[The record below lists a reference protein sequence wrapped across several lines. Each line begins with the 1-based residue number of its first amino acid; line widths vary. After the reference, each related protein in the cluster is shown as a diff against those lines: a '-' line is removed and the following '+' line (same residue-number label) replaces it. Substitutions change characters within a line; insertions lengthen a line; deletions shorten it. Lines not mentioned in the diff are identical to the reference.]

1 MPAICRWRWWRRR
14 RLAVSKAEPAWGC
27 SLAVVLAVHAGLLYA
42 LLAGRQ
48 ASPPLPGD
56 QKLLQVAWAEL
67 PSAPEV
73 AAHELPPGEL
83 QTAQAGTRT
92 APPPRPAPLPDIP
105 RLPEGQLALPAQ
117 PVPSPQSSELLPE
130 AAENL
135 ESREASAPPAADGLP
150 ASQYAAS
157 ATVSGT
163 QGAAEAS
170 WQGLLLGHL
179 ERYRRY
185 PPNARRA
192 GQQGIAQ
199 IGFKVDSQGQV
210 SDITLVASSGHALL
224 DEAALSAIARA
235 NPVPPPPESLSGNLP
250 LQVRVP
256 VSFFIKR
263 RR

>member
-1 MPAICRWRWWRRR
+1 M
-14 RLAVSKAEPAWGC
+14 SKAEPAWGR
-27 SLAVVLAVHAGLLYA
+27 SLSIVLAVHAGLLYA

-48 ASPPLPGD
+48 PSLPPLPGD

-73 AAHELPPGEL
+73 VAHELPPGEL
-83 QTAQAGTRT
+83 QAAQASTH
-92 APPPRPAPLPDIP
+92 AAQPPRPVPLPDIP
-105 RLPEGQLALPAQ
+105 RSPEGQIALPTHT
-117 PVPSPQSSELLPE
+117 VPSPQSSELLPE
-130 AAENL
+130 AAEDL
-135 ESREASAPPAADGLP
+135 ESREASAPPAADGLL

-163 QGAAEAS
+163 RGAAEAS
-170 WQGLLLGHL
+170 WQGVLLGHL

-185 PPNARRA
+185 PPDVRRA

-235 NPVPPPPESLSGNLP
+235 NPVPPPPETLLDRAP

-263 RR
+263 RH